1 MRTLL
6 VDNHDSYTYNLFHL
20 LARVNGCE
28 PHVVTNDTA
37 EAVDLDD
44 YDNIVISPGPGSPVR
59 SRDFG
64 ISADVLAAATV
75 PVLGVCLGHQGLAV
89 SEGGRIVRA
98 PAARHGHLTR
108 VTHDGDAMFAGI
120 PAEFGAVR
128 YHSLCVAEP
137 VPDDLLVTARA
148 EDGVVMALRHERLP
162 RWGVQFH
169 PESVE
174 SEHGERLLANF
185 RDLTTGRPPVP
196 RPPRSS
202 ATPEKRRFRANVVE
216 WDTEIDAES
225 AFAQLFSDS
234 ANAFWLDSSRV
245 EDGLSRFS
253 FLGDDSGPLSET
265 LVYRVDSGDEPVLD
279 RLQRE
284 LRRREVEAPPLPFDF
299 TGGYVGYFG
308 YELKADCGSP
318 NRHRSPSPDAAWIF
332 ADRFLA
338 VDHREQRTY
347 LVALSEG
354 EDRSAAVDW
363 LADTAAR
370 LSRAPRLADPGEA
383 GEDRVEPAL
392 ARDRAEYERDVLTC
406 QRHLLA
412 GESYEICLTNSA
424 DLPVTEPA
432 LRTYRRL
439 RRRNPAPYSAFLRLG
454 GVEVACSSPE
464 RFLKVTPDRA
474 VEAKPIKGT
483 APRGEDLDEDA
494 RIRRELAA
502 DAKTRAENLMI
513 VDLMRNDLG
522 RVCAVD
528 TMHVPELMS
537 VETYETVH
545 QLVSTI
551 RGVLR
556 PEHDVID
563 CVRACFP
570 GGSMTGAPKPRTM
583 ELISSIE
590 DRARG
595 VYSGAIGYLG
605 CSGAADLNIVI
616 RTMVLVDG
624 RWQVGAGGA
633 IVLDSD
639 PAAEYDE
646 MLLKA
651 AAPTR
656 ALRWSVGSAHGG
668 GQQRG
673 RGPGEL
679 EA

>member
-1 MRTLL
+1 MRALL
-6 VDNHDSYTYNLFHL
+6 IDNHDSYTYNLFHL

-28 PHVVTNDTA
+28 PHVVTNDA
-37 EAVDLDD
+37 IDPLHLDAYDAVVL
-44 YDNIVISPGPGSPVR
+44 SPGPGTPER
-59 SRDFG
+59 ARDFG
-64 ISADVLAAATV
+64 ICADVLRRTTV
-75 PVLGVCLGHQGLAV
+75 PVLGVCLGHQGLAAA
-89 SEGGRIVRA
+89 EGARVEPA
-98 PAARHGHLTR
+98 PTARHGHLTR

-120 PAEFGAVR
+120 PDEFRAVR

-137 VPDDLLVTARA
+137 VPEELLVTARA
-148 EDGVVMALRHERLP
+148 EDGVVMALRHRSSP

-169 PESVE
+169 PESIE

-185 RDLTTGRPPVP
+185 RDLARGRQVAPSLVQPRTTPTEHRY
-196 RPPRSS
+196 
-202 ATPEKRRFRANVVE
+202 RANVVE
-216 WDTEIDAES
+216 LQGAVDAET
-225 AFAQLFSDS
+225 AFAHLFSQS

-253 FLGDDSGPLSET
+253 FLGDGSGPLSET
-265 LVYRVDSGDEPVLD
+265 LVYRVGSGDEPVLD

-284 LRRREVEAPPLPFDF
+284 LATREVEAPPLPFDF

-318 NRHRSPSPDAAWIF
+318 NRHRASTPDAAWLF
-332 ADRFLA
+332 ADRFVA
-338 VDHREQRTY
+338 IDHLQHRTY

-354 EDRSAAVDW
+354 DRADAVDW

-370 LSRAPRLADPGEA
+370 LSRAPELDEPEQAEA
-383 GEDRVEPAL
+383 GPVEPAL
-392 ARDRAEYERDVLTC
+392 TRGRAEYVRDVLRC
-406 QRHLLA
+406 KEHLLA
-412 GESYEICLTNSA
+412 GESYEICLTASA
-424 DLPVTEPA
+424 ELPAVEPA
-432 LRTYRRL
+432 LETYRRL

-464 RFLKVTPDRA
+464 RFLEVGADRV

-483 APRGEDLDEDA
+483 APRGAGAEEDA
-494 RIRRELAA
+494 RLRSELAA
-502 DAKTRAENLMI
+502 DPKTRAENLMI

-528 TMHVPELMS
+528 SVHVPELMA

-551 RGVLR
+551 RGRLR
-556 PEHDVID
+556 PDRDVID

-570 GGSMTGAPKPRTM
+570 GGSMTGAPKPRTL
-583 ELISSIE
+583 ELIGALE

-595 VYSGAIGYLG
+595 VYSGSIGYLG

-624 RWQVGAGGA
+624 RWEVGAGGA

-639 PAAEYDE
+639 PEAEFDE

-656 ALRWSVGSAHGG
+656 ALPSTGSADGG
-668 GQQRG
+668 GQQRRG
-673 RGPGEL
+673 RTGEL
-679 EA
+679 QA

>member
-28 PHVVTNDTA
+28 PHVVTHDA
-37 EAVDLDD
+37 AWGDLDLD
-44 YDNIVISPGPGSPVR
+44 EYDNIVLSPGPGTPELA
-59 SRDFG
+59 RDFG
-64 ISADVLAAATV
+64 IGAEILRRATV

-89 SEGGRIVRA
+89 SEGARVVRA
-98 PAARHGHLTR
+98 PEARHGHLTR
-108 VTHDGDAMFAGI
+108 VRHDGDAMFAGI

-137 VPDDLLVTARA
+137 VPGELRVTARA
-148 EDGVVMALRHERLP
+148 EDGVVMAVRHRSLP

-185 RDLTTGRPPVP
+185 RDLTPGRAHRHHPVAEP
-196 RPPRSS
+196 KSP
-202 ATPEKRRFRANVVE
+202 AARRFRANVVE
-216 WDTEIDAES
+216 LAGAVDAE
-225 AFAQLFSDS
+225 AVFARLYADS
-234 ANAFWLDSSRV
+234 ARAFWLDSSRV
-245 EDGLSRFS
+245 EEGLSRFS

-265 LVYRVDSGDEPVLD
+265 LVHRVGSGEPVLD

-284 LRRREVEAPPLPFDF
+284 LRDREIEAPPLPFDF

-308 YELKADCGSP
+308 YELKAECGSP
-318 NRHRSPSPDAAWIF
+318 NRHRSPAPDAVWIF
-332 ADRFLA
+332 ADRFVA
-338 VDHREQRTY
+338 VDHLRDRTY

-354 EDRSAAVDW
+354 DRAAAVDW
-363 LADTAAR
+363 LADTRAA
-370 LSRAPRLADPGEA
+370 LSGLVPPPEPDDAA
-383 GEDRVEPAL
+383 GAEIERAL
-392 ARDRAEYERDVLTC
+392 ARDRATYVREVLTC
-406 QRHLLA
+406 REHLLA
-412 GESYEICLTNSA
+412 GESYEICLTNA
-424 DLPVTEPA
+424 AELPAVEPA
-432 LRTYRRL
+432 WETYRRL
-439 RRRNPAPYSAFLRLG
+439 RRRNPAPYSAFLRAD

-464 RFLKVTPDRA
+464 RFLKVTPDRV

-483 APRGEDLDEDA
+483 APRGEDVERDA
-494 RIRRELAA
+494 EIRRELAA
-502 DAKTRAENLMI
+502 DPKTRAENLMI

-522 RVCAVD
+522 RVCEVGSV
-528 TMHVPELMS
+528 HVPELMA

-545 QLVSTI
+545 QLVSTV
-551 RGVLR
+551 RGELR
-556 PEHDVID
+556 AGRDVID

-570 GGSMTGAPKPRTM
+570 GGSMTGAPKRRTL
-583 ELISSIE
+583 EIIDEIE

-624 RWQVGAGGA
+624 RWRIGAGGA
-633 IVLDSD
+633 IVLGSD
-639 PAAEYDE
+639 PEAEFDE

-651 AAPTR
+651 AAPAR
-656 ALRWSVGSAHGG
+656 ALPSIGDAHSG

-673 RGPGEL
+673 GRAGEL
-679 EA
+679 QS

>member
-6 VDNHDSYTYNLFHL
+6 IDNHDSYTYNLFHL

-28 PHVVTNDTA
+28 PHVVTNDATGA
-37 EAVDLDD
+37 LDLDA
-44 YDNIVISPGPGSPVR
+44 YDNVVLSPGPGTPER
-59 SRDFG
+59 ARDFG
-64 ISADVLAAATV
+64 ICAEVLARATV

-89 SEGGRIVRA
+89 SEGASVVPA
-98 PAARHGHLTR
+98 PAARHGHRTR

-137 VPDDLLVTARA
+137 VPEELLVTARA
-148 EDGVVMALRHERLP
+148 EDGVVMALRHRRLP

-185 RDLTTGRPPVP
+185 RDLTPGRSPAPPV
-196 RPPRSS
+196 RPVREVP
-202 ATPEKRRFRANVVE
+202 AQRRFRANVVE
-216 WDTEIDAES
+216 LEGAVDAES
-225 AFAQLFSDS
+225 AFAQLFSRS
-234 ANAFWLDSSRV
+234 ENAFWLDSSRV
-245 EDGLSRFS
+245 EAGLSRFS
-253 FLGDDSGPLSET
+253 FLGDDSGPLGET
-265 LVYRVDSGDEPVLD
+265 LVYRVGSGDEPVLD

-284 LRRREVEAPPLPFDF
+284 LQRCEIEAPPLPFDF

-318 NRHRSPSPDAAWIF
+318 NRHRSPTPDAAWIF
-332 ADRFLA
+332 ADRFVA
-338 VDHREQRTY
+338 VDHLRQRTY

-354 EDRSAAVDW
+354 DRSEAVDW
-363 LADTAAR
+363 LAGTAAL
-370 LSRAPRLADPGEA
+370 LSRAPELAEPD
-383 GEDRVEPAL
+383 DVEPVPVESAL
-392 ARDRAEYERDVLTC
+392 ARDRAEHVRDVLRC
-406 QRHLLA
+406 KQLLLA

-424 DLPVTEPA
+424 ELPAAETA
-432 LRTYRRL
+432 LETYRRL
-439 RRRNPAPYSAFLRLG
+439 RRRNPAPYSAFLRFG
-454 GVEVACSSPE
+454 GVEIACSSPE
-464 RFLKVTPDRA
+464 RFLKVTPDRV

-483 APRGEDLDEDA
+483 APRGSEPEEDA

-502 DAKTRAENLMI
+502 DPKTRAENLMI

-528 TMHVPELMS
+528 SVHVPELMA
-537 VETYETVH
+537 VESYETVH

-551 RGVLR
+551 RGSLR
-556 PEHDVID
+556 EEQDAID

-570 GGSMTGAPKPRTM
+570 GGSMTGAPKPRTL
-583 ELISSIE
+583 ELIGEIE

-605 CSGAADLNIVI
+605 CSGVADLNIVI

-639 PAAEYDE
+639 PAAEFEE

-656 ALRWSVGSAHGG
+656 ALPSPGRAHGG
-668 GQQRG
+668 GQQGRG
-673 RGPGEL
+673 RAGEL
-679 EA
+679 KA

>member
-28 PHVVTNDTA
+28 PHVVTNDA
-37 EAVDLDD
+37 SVDLDD
-44 YDNIVISPGPGSPVR
+44 YDNVVLSPGPGTPER
-59 SRDFG
+59 PRDFG
-64 ISADVLAAATV
+64 ICADVLDRATV

-89 SEGGRIVRA
+89 SEGARVVQA
-98 PAARHGHLTR
+98 PVARHGHITR
-108 VTHDGDAMFAGI
+108 VAHDGDVMFAGI
-120 PAEFGAVR
+120 PTGFGAVR

-137 VPDDLLVTARA
+137 VPEELLVTARA
-148 EDGVVMALRHERLP
+148 EDGVVMALRHRRLP

-185 RDLTTGRPPVP
+185 RDLATRSTP
-196 RPPRSS
+196 RTARRAPRRVL
-202 ATPEKRRFRANVVE
+202 PQRRFRANVVE
-216 WDTEIDAES
+216 LDGAVDTES
-225 AFAQLFSDS
+225 AFTRLFSES
-234 ANAFWLDSSRV
+234 ENAFWLDSSRV
-245 EDGLSRFS
+245 EEGLSRFS

-265 LVYRVDSGDEPVLD
+265 LVYRVGSGDEPVLD
-279 RLQRE
+279 RLQGE
-284 LRRREVEAPPLPFDF
+284 LARREIEAPPLPFDF

-318 NRHRSPSPDAAWIF
+318 NRHRSPTPDAVWIF
-332 ADRFLA
+332 ADRFVA
-338 VDHREQRTY
+338 VDHQQQRTY

-354 EDRSAAVDW
+354 EDRSGAVDW

-370 LSRAPRLADPGEA
+370 LADPVRLDEPGGGEA
-383 GEDRVEPAL
+383 DGVESAL
-392 ARDRAEYERDVLTC
+392 ARDRAEYVRDVLRC
-406 QRHLLA
+406 KQHLLA

-424 DLPVTEPA
+424 DLPAAEPA

-439 RRRNPAPYSAFLRLG
+439 RRRNPAPYSAFLRAG

-464 RFLKVTPDRA
+464 RFLKITSDRV

-483 APRGEDLDEDA
+483 APRGENPEEDA

-502 DAKTRAENLMI
+502 DPKTRAENLMI

-528 TMHVPELMS
+528 TVHVPELMA

-551 RGVLR
+551 RGALR
-556 PEHDVID
+556 PERDAID

-570 GGSMTGAPKPRTM
+570 GGSMTGAPKPRTL
-583 ELISSIE
+583 EIIGEVE

-595 VYSGAIGYLG
+595 VYSGTIGYLG
-605 CSGAADLNIVI
+605 CSGVADLNIVI

-633 IVLDSD
+633 IVLASD
-639 PAAEYDE
+639 PEDEFDE

-656 ALRWSVGSAHGG
+656 ALPPSVGSAHGG
-668 GQQRG
+668 GQQRRG
-673 RGPGEL
+673 RAGEL
-679 EA
+679 KS